1 MRLIE
6 IKAQLVERLKKIM
19 LQNIKRTL
27 LLSLFFLGERII
39 DKIKGF
45 NSISSVELFSCI
57 RDT

>member
-1 MRLIE
+1 MRLIG
-6 IKAQLVERLKKIM
+6 IKAQLVERLEKIM

-39 DKIKGF
+39 DKIKGL

>member
-1 MRLIE
+1 MRLIG
-6 IKAQLVERLKKIM
+6 IKAQLVERLEKIM